1 MPDMYNHFH
10 SNTTANRDPIA
21 NIMGPAYAGSV
32 DLVQVHSQLTRDRDS
47 AGKNKEG
54 DEAAFRLL
62 LLLHSMDIKLMKNS
76 VQQLAK
82 YARDDGSI
90 GV

>member
-1 MPDMYNHFH
+1 ML
-10 SNTTANRDPIA
+10 ANRDPIA

-82 YARDDGSI
+82 LVWLWCMCPSADVVSGKSA
-90 GV
+90 